1 VSRSFSR
8 TRLRPAIGLVLAAAA
23 AGCAPSAPRPA
34 PGPQVAVATIAPLAD
49 LVRRVA
55 GPEWT
60 VRTVIS
66 PGTSPHVFEPEP
78 SDLRKL
84 LGARAV
90 FVAGAGYDDWM
101 RKVLAACA
109 SRAPVHDAAASLGIG
124 PGHARAEGAGHDAP
138 AQERDSHGEEAHAHA
153 AGAPAEEDHAG
164 PDHEAFGHEGH
175 AHENEAHGP
184 EPGGEPAGEGGA
196 HAGHAHGVLGEDPHW
211 WLSPELAARS
221 LGGIAEAFAALDPI
235 HAEAYRARA
244 REAAAE
250 LAGLDREISARLAPV
265 RGKRFVSAHRAWVY
279 FADRY
284 GLVEAA
290 SIEPVPGREPSPRE
304 LKALVSEGRRGG
316 LGRLFTEPQFP
327 PAAARV
333 VADEAG
339 LELTLV
345 DPIGGVPGRAT
356 YPELMRF
363 NADAFLRGL
372 SGAAERRP

>member
-1 VSRSFSR
+1 MSRS
-8 TRLRPAIGLVLAAAA
+8 RLHLAVSLALSAAA
-23 AGCAPSAPRPA
+23 AGCAPPAPRSA

-49 LVRRVA
+49 LVQRVA

-60 VRTVIS
+60 VRSVIP

-109 SRAPVHDAAASLGIG
+109 SRAPVHDAAKSLGIG
-124 PGHARAEGAGHDAP
+124 PGHAWAEGAGHEPP
-138 AQERDSHGEEAHAHA
+138 AEDRGAHGEKAHEHA
-153 AGAPAEEDHAG
+153 IGSCEEDDHAG
-164 PDHEAFGHEGH
+164 HDHGVSGHEGH
-175 AHENEAHGP
+175 GHEGEAHGP
-184 EPGGEPAGEGGA
+184 EPGGAPAGEGGA
-196 HAGHAHGVLGEDPHW
+196 HDGHAHGVLGEDPHW
-211 WLSPELAARS
+211 WLSPDLAARS
-221 LGGIAEAFAALDPI
+221 LAGIAEAFAAVDPI
-235 HAEAYRARA
+235 HAEAYRSRA
-244 REAAAE
+244 REGAAE
-250 LAGLDREISARLAPV
+250 LAALDREIAARLAPV
-265 RGKRFVSAHRAWVY
+265 RGARFVSAHRAWAY

-339 LELTLV
+339 LDLTLV
-345 DPIGGVPGRAT
+345 DPIGGVPGRST

>member
-1 VSRSFSR
+1 MKKRH
-8 TRLRPAIGLVLAAAA
+8 LAALLVSALA
-23 AGCAPSAPRPA
+23 VQGLSGCGRAERRGPDGPA
-34 PGPQVAVATIAPLAD
+34 VAVVTIAPLAD
-49 LVRRVA
+49 LVRSVA
-55 GPEWT
+55 GPDWT
-60 VRTVIS
+60 VRTIIP

-84 LGARAV
+84 IGARSV

-124 PGHARAEGAGHDAP
+124 PAAADAGEGEAAGHDGH
-138 AQERDSHGEEAHAHA
+138 DDHGAEAES
-153 AGAPAEEDHAG
+153 G
-164 PDHEAFGHEGH
+164 GHED
-175 AHENEAHGP
+175 
-184 EPGGEPAGEGGA
+184 
-196 HAGHAHGVLGEDPHW
+196 HAHGVLGQDPHW
-211 WLSPELAARS
+211 WLSPALAAKS
-221 LGGIAEAFAALDPI
+221 LGPIAEAFAGVDPI
-235 HAEAYRARA
+235 QAEAYRRRA
-244 REAAAE
+244 REEAGKIAA
-250 LAGLDREISARLAPV
+250 LDREIAAMLAPF
-265 RGKRFVSAHRAWVY
+265 RGSRFVSAHRAWVY

-333 VADEAG
+333 IAREAG
-339 LELTLV
+339 LGLTLV
-345 DPIGGVPGRAT
+345 DPVGGFPGRTT

-363 NADAFLRGL
+363 NAEAFRRGL
-372 SGAAERRP
+372 SRAPGAGE